1 MNYFSLIIDFF
12 KNFYYFENAII
23 FIPEIFLLL
32 GIAFIIINNVFFD
45 FSNVNHSINKFCIVF
60 LFIILLLFAL
70 LNLENLGFP
79 ELTETLFFYNN
90 LKIIIIL
97 CTIFIFFI
105 AKLNSKMDGLYFV
118 EFHVLCLISILGI
131 FIIFSSKNLFSLYLA
146 IELQMIPIYFLCKL
160 NKVNN
165 KSSEIL
171 NKFFLTGI
179 VSSII
184 ILFGMF
190 LIFSHSSFIN
200 FNDIKSL
207 FISQTNNEM
216 LIGFNILLIG
226 IFLKI
231 FLPPFYI
238 SLPDLLESFP
248 IPIGLFIATT
258 SFMSILGIVLLY
270 TFNLMD
276 GDTLNWKIML
286 LILSISS
293 IFIGSIGMFINKNIN
308 RFFGNFCIVNF
319 GYILLAVSLMS
330 EIKIY
335 NIFLY
340 LIIYILLLFGV
351 FSIFILLKKDGEPI
365 QHLSDLSNLSSS
377 QPFIS
382 LTLLVFLFSMS
393 GIPPFA
399 GFFSKW
405 LILFSLIENNN
416 FYILFSVMLS
426 SSLVIFSCLKIV
438 KIIYFEMSE
447 FEFIFEKK
455 SWLKFIILLCLFI
468 NFLMFIVISPLV
480 DLF

>member
-1 MNYFSLIIDFF
+1 MNYFLLIIDFF
-12 KNFYYFENAII
+12 KNFSYFENAII

-32 GIAFIIINNVFFD
+32 GIAFIIINKVFFD
-45 FSNVNHSINKFCIVF
+45 FSNVNHSINNFCIVF
-60 LFIILLLFAL
+60 LFIILLLFL
-70 LNLENLGFP
+70 SLNFKNLGFP
-79 ELTETLFFYNN
+79 ELTEILFFYNN
-90 LKIIIIL
+90 LKIIITL

-105 AKLNSKMDGLYFV
+105 AKLNSKIDRFYFV

-184 ILFGMF
+184 ILFGIF

-200 FNDIKSL
+200 FNDLKSF

-308 RFFGNFCIVNF
+308 RFLGNFCIVNF

-330 EIKIY
+330 EIKVY

-340 LIIYILLLFGV
+340 LIIYILLLFGI

-416 FYILFSVMLS
+416 FYILFSLMLS
-426 SSLVIFSCLKIV
+426 SSLVILSCLKIV

-447 FEFIFEKK
+447 FVFIFEKK

>member
-1 MNYFSLIIDFF
+1 M
-12 KNFYYFENAII
+12 
-23 FIPEIFLLL
+23 
-32 GIAFIIINNVFFD
+32 
-45 FSNVNHSINKFCIVF
+45 
-60 LFIILLLFAL
+60 
-70 LNLENLGFP
+70 
-79 ELTETLFFYNN
+79 
-90 LKIIIIL
+90 
-97 CTIFIFFI
+97 
-105 AKLNSKMDGLYFV
+105 
-118 EFHVLCLISILGI
+118 LCLISILGI

-258 SFMSILGIVLLY
+258 SFISILGIVLLY

-330 EIKIY
+330 EIKFY

-365 QHLSDLSNLSSS
+365 QHLSDLSDLSSS

-405 LILFSLIENNN
+405 LILFSLIENDN
-416 FYILFSVMLS
+416 FYILFS
-426 SSLVIFSCLKIV
+426 
-438 KIIYFEMSE
+438 
-447 FEFIFEKK
+447 
-455 SWLKFIILLCLFI
+455 
-468 NFLMFIVISPLV
+468 
-480 DLF
+480 

>member
-1 MNYFSLIIDFF
+1 MNYFLMITDFF
-12 KNFYYFENAII
+12 KNYSYFENAII
-23 FIPEIFLLL
+23 FIPEIFLFL

-45 FSNVNHSINKFCIVF
+45 FINVKHTINKFS
-60 LFIILLLFAL
+60 IIMLIITLVLFATF
-70 LNLENLGFP
+70 NLENLGFP

-90 LKIIIIL
+90 LKIIITIS
-97 CTIFIFFI
+97 TIFIFFI
-105 AKLNSKMDGLYFV
+105 TKLNSNIDKFYFV
-118 EFHVLCLISILGI
+118 EFHVLCLISILGV

-171 NKFFLTGI
+171 IKFFLTG
-179 VSSII
+179 VLSSII
-184 ILFGMF
+184 ILFGIF

-200 FNDIKSL
+200 FIDIKSL
-207 FISQTNNEM
+207 FTSQTNNEM

-258 SFMSILGIVLLY
+258 SFISILGVVLLY

-276 GDTLNWKIML
+276 KDTLNWKIML

-293 IFIGSIGMFINKNIN
+293 ISMGAIGMFINKNIN

-330 EIKIY
+330 DIKFQ

-340 LIIYILLLFGV
+340 LIIYIFLLFGI
-351 FSIFILLKKDGEPI
+351 FSIFILLKKNGEPI
-365 QHLSDLSNLSSS
+365 LNLSDLSNLSSS

-382 LTLLVFLFSMS
+382 LTLLVLLLSMC

-405 LILFSLIENNN
+405 LILFSLIENGNS
-416 FYILFSVMLS
+416 YILFSVMLS
-426 SSLVIFSCLKIV
+426 SFLVIFSCLKIV
-438 KIIYFEMSE
+438 KIIYFETSE
-447 FEFIFEKK
+447 FEFIVEKK
-455 SWLKFIILLCLFI
+455 SRLKFIILLCLLI
-468 NFLMFIVISPLV
+468 NSLMFIVISPLV

>member
-32 GIAFIIINNVFFD
+32 GIAFIIINNIFFD

-105 AKLNSKMDGLYFV
+105 AKLNSKMDGLYVV

-184 ILFGMF
+184 ILFGIF

-200 FNDIKSL
+200 FNDLKSF

-293 IFIGSIGMFINKNIN
+293 IFIGSIGIFINKNIN
-308 RFFGNFCIVNF
+308 RFLGNFCIVNF

-330 EIKIY
+330 EIKVY

-340 LIIYILLLFGV
+340 LIIYILLLFGI